1 MKKENTFR
9 KDSGPE
15 NLIGVK
21 IDSRKNFK
29 NTTMRLSV

>member
-9 KDSGPE
+9 MDSEPETLISVKLDSG
-15 NLIGVK
+15 
-21 IDSRKNFK
+21 KNFK